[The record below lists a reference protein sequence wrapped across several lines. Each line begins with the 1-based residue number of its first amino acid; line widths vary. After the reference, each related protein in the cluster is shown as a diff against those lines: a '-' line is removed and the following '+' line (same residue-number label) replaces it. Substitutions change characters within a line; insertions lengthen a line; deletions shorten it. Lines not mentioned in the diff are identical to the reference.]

1 MRRLLMVSPHFPP
14 DSSAGTHRV
23 RLLAP
28 YLEELGWR
36 PTVLTVNEE
45 DYEGRLDPEL
55 AGLVPPSVDVVRSRA
70 IPAPLTRRLGVGDL
84 GLRALPGLWRDAR
97 RLHAA
102 SAFDALF
109 ITIYPTYP
117 ALLGPMMKRRFGL
130 PFVLDYQDPWVGA
143 WGRTVGGGAGGAVDR
158 KSRWSRALA
167 DRLERRVLRVADGVT
182 AVSTRTYED
191 AFARTGVPA
200 PRAVAEIPIGWDSGD
215 IEAVRNRSAHPVLIP
230 GDGRLNICYTGT
242 LLPMG
247 VAPLRAVLAAARA
260 VIDCEPAFAD
270 RIRFHF
276 FGTSN
281 QTTDQTARVLPH
293 ARDLGLEHI
302 VHEHP
307 ARLDYLDALD
317 VLRQADALLLL
328 GSSEAH
334 YTPSKVFPLL
344 LADRP
349 IVAVCHRESTV
360 VGMLQ
365 RAAPSPAARVF
376 TFSDADRTVDD
387 LRPCIADALMS
398 LLRAPQWRVHINR
411 AALEPWAART
421 LANRLASVCTQIA
434 A

>member
-28 YLEELGWR
+28 HLPEFGWR
-36 PTVLTVNEE
+36 PTVLTVDEG
-45 DYEGRLDPEL
+45 DYEGRLDSEL
-55 AGLVPPSVDVVRSRA
+55 ASLVPPSVDVVRSRA
-70 IPAPLTRRLGVGDL
+70 VPAALTRRVAVGDL
-84 GLRALPGLWRDAR
+84 GLRALPGLWRVAR
-97 RLHAA
+97 RLQRA

-130 PFVLDYQDPWVGA
+130 PFVLDYQDPWVGS
-143 WGRTVGGGAGGAVDR
+143 WGRTVGGGPGGAVDR
-158 KSRWSRALA
+158 KSQWSRTLA
-167 DRLERRVLRVADGVT
+167 ERLERRVLRGADGVT
-182 AVSTRTYED
+182 AVSARTYED
-191 AFARTGVPA
+191 AFARTGIAA

-215 IEAVRNRSAHPVLIP
+215 IEAVQKRPVHPVLIP
-230 GDGRLNICYTGT
+230 RDGRLNICYTGT

-247 VAPLRAVLAAARA
+247 VGAVRAVFAAARL
-260 VIDCEPAFAD
+260 VIDREPALGD
-270 RIRFHF
+270 RLRFYF

-281 QTTDQTARVLPH
+281 QTTDRTPRVLPH
-293 ARDLGLEHI
+293 ARDLGVEHI
-302 VHEHP
+302 VHEHA

-334 YTPSKVFPLL
+334 YTASKVFPLL
-344 LADRP
+344 LAERP
-349 IVAVCHRESTV
+349 ILAVCHRESTV

-365 RAAPSPAARVF
+365 HAAPSPAARLF
-376 TFSDADRTVDD
+376 TFDDDRTIDGITHCV
-387 LRPCIADALMS
+387 ADAFMS
-398 LLRAPQWRVHINR
+398 LLRAPRSHVPVNR

-421 LANRLASVCTQIA
+421 LAGRLASICTRIA